1 MPDRAPYPHPLP
13 DTDLDV
19 LVIGAGPAGLALA
32 ADLARYGVRCQ
43 VAERRPAPRPGTRC
57 PNLWRRT
64 LYAYDRLGQ
73 SSDELRAHGVPMRSK
88 AFHVGDRT
96 AELSLLE
103 DADDQQWPYPLLVRQ
118 DRQEECLTALARKH
132 GCPVRRG
139 VTARIV
145 AREQGCVRVEL
156 TTPEGGPELLRAA
169 WVVAADGAQ
178 SPSRAAAGVDW
189 QVLRHD
195 GVAWWQVDAGIEGV
209 KLPAD
214 REDLFHAPYSHVGM
228 VPLADG
234 RHRVFLAS
242 ATEDATAQP
251 SYEDVERLF
260 QAVVHPEARLHEPR
274 HLWWHTPVEGRAERW
289 LTGRVIFLGE
299 AARVFPMPVHG
310 LNTGIQDAAN
320 LAWKLAAVVQGRAS
334 VRLLRTYESE
344 RRRVAEVLMERGKR
358 VLRAGVA
365 ADPEATLAPI
375 LDEGSPRIRTE
386 PAPTYEASPLTGGTE
401 RFADGCAG
409 HWIASCPVHTPAG
422 VWSVST
428 LQSQGQW
435 LVLSPS
441 REPLN
446 VTHPLN
452 PRVVAGAQLAVCD
465 RLMITIVRPD
475 GYVGAEIPC
484 GTGRPAERAVLDY
497 LDRVAVGG

>member
-1 MPDRAPYPHPLP
+1 MPDRDPYPHPLP

-43 VAERRPAPRPGTRC
+43 VAERRPAPRPGARC
-57 PNLWRRT
+57 PNVWRRT
-64 LYAYDRLGQ
+64 MYAYARLGQ
-73 SSDELRAHGVPMRSK
+73 PPHELRAHGVPMRSK
-88 AFHVGDRT
+88 VFHVGDRT
-96 AELSLLE
+96 AAVSLLE

-118 DRQEECLTALARKH
+118 DQQEEYLTALARQH
-132 GCPVRRG
+132 GCPVRQG
-139 VTARIV
+139 VTATV
-145 AREQGCVRVEL
+145 LDQEQDCVRVEL
-156 TTPEGGPELLRAA
+156 STPEGRSEVLRAA

-178 SPSRAAAGVDW
+178 SLSRAAVGVDW
-189 QVLRHD
+189 KVRGHD
-195 GVAWWQVDAGIEGV
+195 GVAWWQVDAGISGV
-209 KLPAD
+209 ELPPE

-242 ATEDATAQP
+242 GTEDATVRP
-251 SYEDVERLF
+251 SFGDVERLF
-260 QAVVHPEARLHEPR
+260 REVVGPEARLHDPQ
-274 HLWWHTPVEGRAERW
+274 HLWWHTPVEGRAEQW
-289 LTGRVIFLGE
+289 LTGRVILLGE

-320 LAWKLAAVVQGRAS
+320 LAWKLSAVVQRHAS
-334 VRLLRTYESE
+334 VRLLDTYEVE
-344 RRRVAEVLMERGKR
+344 RRQVAEVLMERGER

-365 ADPEATLAPI
+365 ADPEATLGPI
-375 LDEGSPRIRTE
+375 LIEGSPRIRTE
-386 PAPTYEASPLTGGTE
+386 PAPAYEASPLTAGAE
-401 RFADGCAG
+401 RFAEGCVG
-409 HWIASCPVHTPAG
+409 QWIASWPVHTPAG
-422 VWSVST
+422 VWTVST

-441 REPLN
+441 RMPLS

-452 PRVVAGAQLAVCD
+452 PRVVNRAQLAGCN

-475 GYVGAEIPC
+475 GYVGAEIPF
-484 GTGRPAERAVLDY
+484 GAGRSAQRSVLEY
-497 LDRVAVGG
+497 FDRVAGGG